1 MTRNVPKHYEKSMH
15 GIFLIFCMKLQK
27 DKYLKLTLMICW
39 EKNFWA
45 QNEVFTVLAKA
56 YARNFSNFLHEVTA
70 A

>member
-1 MTRNVPKHYEKSMH
+1 
-15 GIFLIFCMKLQK
+15 MKLQK
-27 DKYLKLTLMICW
+27 DKYLKLTQMICW